1 MVELTQNIP
10 DEPIRVQK
18 ATPKASPKK
27 VVAVGLPKT
36 LCIILEENDNI
47 SPGGQF
53 FGLNGVGYMLRPGEQ
68 VNIPMGLVEI
78 LDNAVEDRPVQD
90 PLTKRIIG
98 YRKRLRYPYRVV
110 REDQAA

>member
-1 MVELTQNIP
+1 
-10 DEPIRVQK
+10 
-18 ATPKASPKK
+18 
-27 VVAVGLPKT
+27 
-36 LCIILEENDNI
+36 
-47 SPGGQF
+47 
-53 FGLNGVGYMLRPGEQ
+53 
-68 VNIPMGLVEI
+68 MGLVEI